1 MTIELFC
8 TLLLA
13 FGTLTTIVVEF
24 LKKILT
30 SLKINYNT
38 SVVALG
44 TGGLVGIVGTCA
56 YFVMANIAFTPQSIM
71 WIIFEGICVIMGS
84 QLGYD
89 KIVAIIKQ
97 MTANKQS

>member
-30 SLKINYNT
+30 GLKINYNT
-38 SVVALG
+38 SAVALG
-44 TGGLVGIVGTCA
+44 TGGLVGV
-56 YFVMANIAFTPQSIM
+56 F
-71 WIIFEGICVIMGS
+71 
-84 QLGYD
+84 
-89 KIVAIIKQ
+89 
-97 MTANKQS
+97 

>member
-30 SLKINYNT
+30 GLKINYNT

-56 YFVMANIAFTPQSIM
+56 YFVMANIAFTPQSIRG
-71 WIIFEGICVIMGS
+71 IVFEVICVIMGS

>member
-30 SLKINYNT
+30 GLKINYNT

-56 YFVMANIAFTPQSIM
+56 YFVIANIAFTPQSIM
-71 WIIFEGICVIMGS
+71 FVIFEGICVIMGS

-97 MTANKQS
+97 MIANKQS

>member
-1 MTIELFC
+1 MTLELFC

-24 LKKILT
+24 IKTILNG
-30 SLKINYNT
+30 LKINYNT
-38 SVVALG
+38 SAVALA
-44 TGGLVGIVGTCA
+44 TGGAVGIVGTSA
-56 YFVMANIAFTPQSIM
+56 YFVMAGIAFTPQSIM

-97 MTANKQS
+97 LGSNKTA